1 MSTAVD
7 NRPKD
12 PSKPEKQKSNQSA
25 LRIFI
30 VDDDDFSSN
39 MYGQFLKHNG
49 FPNVELISEGEKC
62 VARLSERPDIIFLDH
77 QMADMSGMET
87 LQKIKKYDPKIKVV
101 MVSGQ
106 ENIRMAVSFIKT
118 GAYDYIVK
126 GDDEMLRMKTILKK
140 MQSDEENTE
149 EEAPVGIS
157 GSAKNVS
164 ITSMVAV
171 ILLLVQFGLV
181 VYYYMH
187 NIYMIMLGVSM
198 LILSALFFRNYRAVK
213 QLQHAAQM

>member
-1 MSTAVD
+1 MSTGIQH
-7 NRPKD
+7 
-12 PSKPEKQKSNQSA
+12 KPQDSSNQEKSKSNLSD
-25 LRIFI
+25 LHIFI

-49 FPNVELISEGEKC
+49 FPKVELISEGEKC

-106 ENIRMAVSFIKT
+106 ENIRMAVSFIKQ

-140 MQSDEENTE
+140 MQSE
-149 EEAPVGIS
+149 EETEDPVSSNSIS
-157 GSAKNVS
+157 GFAKNIS
-164 ITSMVAV
+164 ITSLVAV
-171 ILLLVQFGLV
+171 ILLLAQFGLV
-181 VYYYMH
+181 VYYYM
-187 NIYMIMLGVSM
+187 NNVYMIVMGVSM
-198 LILSALFFRNYRAVK
+198 LLLSALFFRNYRAVR
-213 QLQHAAQM
+213 QLQQAAQL